1 MGIPSYYTYL
11 IKNYNQLVKKIND
24 FDKKVDHFYLDSNSI
39 IYDSLHEIDVGK
51 NIEEKIIKSVCLKIY
66 EYIKQVR
73 PKKSVLISF
82 DGVAPVA
89 KLKQQKERRY
99 RSKMIEDILIDTNV
113 EQKKKLF
120 NRALITPGTPFMNKL
135 DKYVKEFF
143 NNREMFYG
151 LQEIKVS
158 GSSEKGEGEHKIFAK
173 IRQRENKNSED
184 VHVVYGLDAD
194 LIILA
199 LNHMSWS
206 QEIYLFRET
215 PEFIKSIKIELDP
228 NEAYLMNI
236 STLMGNIRDMMLD
249 KKNKYIKNVDLMK
262 DYVFLMMFMG
272 NDFMPHFPTLNIRTF
287 GIDMILSIYKKVLG
301 NKKQRIMVDNRI
313 EWRNVRELVKEIA
326 SIEEDNFKKEYKIRG
341 RISKRMENNEKYAK
355 IEDKINILPMVDR
368 ETEYYIDPYKY
379 YWQNRYYEELFGVER
394 NNFNLDKISMN
405 YLEGLEWNMEYYS
418 TGCKNWSWTYHYHYP
433 PLFQDL
439 IKHIPLWDIDLVE
452 NNQKSITEFQQLAYV
467 LPVGSLSCLPEK
479 IYEKVKKYKEKHDNV
494 DVKWAYCKYFWESHL
509 EFISEDFQELCEIV
523 ETVQ

>member
-39 IYDSLHEIDVGK
+39 IYDSLHEMDVGK
-51 NIEEKIIKSVCLKIY
+51 NIEENIIKMVCLKID
-66 EYIKQVR
+66 EYIRQVKPR
-73 PKKSVLISF
+73 KSVLISF

-99 RSKMIEDILIDTNV
+99 RSKMIEDILSDNGEKK
-113 EQKKKLF
+113 EQLF
-120 NRALITPGTPFMNKL
+120 NRALITPGTPFMKKL
-135 DKYVKEFF
+135 DKCMNEFF
-143 NNREMFYG
+143 NGREIFYG
-151 LQEIKVS
+151 LGEIKVS
-158 GSSEKGEGEHKIFAK
+158 GSSEKGEGEHKIFHR
-173 IRQRENKNSED
+173 IRKNKNNKA

-199 LNHMSWS
+199 LNHMSYS
-206 QEIYLFRET
+206 KDIYLFRET

-236 STLMGNIRDMMLD
+236 SSLMGNIQDMMVD
-249 KKNKYIKNVDLMK
+249 KKNRYIGDVELMK

-287 GIDMILSIYKKVLG
+287 GIDMILDIYKKVLG
-301 NKKQRIMVDNRI
+301 NKKQGIIVNNRI
-313 EWRNVRELVKEIA
+313 EWKNVRELVKEIA
-326 SIEEDNFKKEYKIRG
+326 SMEEDNFKKEYKIRD
-341 RISKRMENNEKYAK
+341 RICNRVENSNKYTK
-355 IEDKINILPMVDR
+355 LEDKINILPMVDR
-368 ETEYYIDPYKY
+368 DAEYYIDPYNH
-379 YWQNRYYEELFGVER
+379 YWQNRYYEELFCVDR
-394 NNFNLDKISMN
+394 NDFNIEKISMN

-418 TGCKNWSWTYHYHYP
+418 NGCKDWTWAYQYHYP

-439 IKHIPLWDIDLVE
+439 IKYIPLWDVDLVE
-452 NNQKSITEFQQLAYV
+452 NNQKSITEYQQLAYV
-467 LPVGSLSCLPEK
+467 LPVESLTCLPDE
-479 IYEKVKKYKEKHDNV
+479 IYTIVKKYKESKDNV

-523 ETVQ
+523 DMVQ

>member
-11 IKNYNQLVKKIND
+11 IKNYNQLIKKISD
-24 FDKKVDHFYLDSNSI
+24 FEKKVDHFYLDSNSI

-51 NIEEKIIKSVCLKIY
+51 NIEEKIIKSVCLKID
-66 EYIKQVR
+66 EYIKQVKPR
-73 PKKSVLISF
+73 KSVLISF

-99 RSKMIEDILIDTNV
+99 RSNMIEEIILEHGVI
-113 EQKKKLF
+113 KKKEIF
-120 NRALITPGTPFMNKL
+120 DKALITPGTPFMKKL

-158 GSSEKGEGEHKIFAK
+158 GSSEKGEGEHKIFSK
-173 IRQRENKNSED
+173 IREIEKKDSED

-206 QEIYLFRET
+206 RQIYLFRET
-215 PEFIKSIKIELDP
+215 PEFIKSINIELDP
-228 NEAYLMNI
+228 NEAYLMNVA
-236 STLMGNIRDMMLD
+236 SLMRNIRDIMVTN
-249 KKNKYIKNVDLMK
+249 KNKYVKDVELIK

-272 NDFMPHFPTLNIRTF
+272 NDFLPHFPTLNIRTF
-287 GIDMILSIYKKVLG
+287 GIDMILSVYKKVLSE
-301 NKKQRIMVDNRI
+301 KKQRIMVNGRI

-326 SIEEDNFKKEYKIRG
+326 SMEENNFKKEYKIRDK
-341 RISKRMENNEKYAK
+341 ITKKLKNNEKDK
-355 IEDKINILPMVDR
+355 NIEEKINIIPMVDR
-368 ETEYYIDPYKY
+368 EVEYYIDPFKY
-379 YWQNRYYEELFGVER
+379 FWQNRYYKELFSVER
-394 NNFNLDKISMN
+394 NNFNIEKISMN
-405 YLEGLEWNMEYYS
+405 YLEGLEWNIEYYS
-418 TGCKNWSWTYHYHYP
+418 NGCKNWYWKYEYHYP

-452 NNQKSITEFQQLAYV
+452 TNKKTITEFQQLAYV
-467 LPVGSLSCLPEK
+467 LPVQSLSCLPEK
-479 IYEKVKKYKEKHDNV
+479 IHKMVKKYKQDHNNI

-509 EFISEDFQELCEIV
+509 DFISEDFNDICEIV
-523 ETVQ
+523 DTVQ